1 VKTTV
6 CKMTIQQ
13 DSIPTLS
20 KPRNKVV
27 AVEDIQLEI
36 LALLKKYSARKCK
49 LNYSFAIKNTK
60 LTLDVDVLLGEE
72 NHYTVAGGRGARRR
86 RTKRRRE
93 SGHVYQRNTPT
104 TEAET
109 PRNELPNARSRPGPT
124 LTEKPVPASQPKK
137 QCDRCPLVCVCVPES
152 MPQSMPKSVPLPSS
166 RSERPAS
173 TTPEVPFRKVAK
185 LLDDKN
191 KKRDLN
197 DQPWFYDSISR
208 QQVSDLLLEKGEI
221 GDFVIRESS
230 NNGHF
235 VLSWRGDKMQVNHE
249 LIIVHDGKYI
259 IEHHDWEKFD
269 SLEALVKFYV
279 ENGYII
285 RPLRDKLMHKKDA
298 ETRGKRSLAKRIF
311 CFYCFQYH
319 GQVHFCHRTQQWRNV
334 DTSLLMEM
342 VGDTRKSVERPP
354 GYVVDNMVDFTFYKS
369 RWAMFTDMRD
379 KAANLPKRQLFVNRK
394 CCKEDQFCKECLAR
408 SFWDL
413 MRKDQT
419 S

>member
-124 LTEKPVPASQPKK
+124 LTEKPVHASQPKK

-191 KKRDLN
+191 KMRDLN

-230 NNGHF
+230 NYGHF
-235 VLSWRGDKMQVNHE
+235 VLSWRGDEMQVHHE
-249 LIIVHDGKYI
+249 LITVLDGKYFV
-259 IEHHDWEKFD
+259 EQREEKFD

-279 ENGYII
+279 EIGYII
-285 RPLRDKLMHKKDA
+285 RPLKNKMKHKKDA

-311 CFYCFQYH
+311 CFLCTEYH
-319 GQVHFCHRTQQWRNV
+319 GQVHFCHRTQVWRNV
-334 DTSLLMEM
+334 DTSLFMEII
-342 VGDTRKSVERPP
+342 GNTRESVERPS
-354 GYVVDNMVDFTFYKS
+354 GYAGYAEYAGENVDAKIQIYKS
-369 RWAMFTDMRD
+369 RWDMFSDLQMRS
-379 KAANLPKRQLFVNRK
+379 NRMTPLRLRK
-394 CCKEDQFCKECLAR
+394 TCREDQK
-408 SFWDL
+408 S
-413 MRKDQT
+413 
-419 S
+419 

>member
-60 LTLDVDVLLGEE
+60 LTLDVDVLPGEE

-86 RTKRRRE
+86 RTRRRKE

-124 LTEKPVPASQPKK
+124 LTEKPVHASQPKK

-173 TTPEVPFRKVAK
+173 TTPEVPFRKVSK

-191 KKRDLN
+191 KNRDLN

-230 NNGHF
+230 DYGNF
-235 VLSWRGDKMQVNHE
+235 VLSWRGDKMKVHHE
-249 LIIVHDGKYI
+249 LITVLDGKYFV
-259 IEHHDWEKFD
+259 EQREEKFD

-279 ENGYII
+279 KIGYII
-285 RPLRDKLMHKKDA
+285 RPLKNKMKHKKDA

-311 CFYCFQYH
+311 CFLCTEYH
-319 GQVHFCHRTQQWRNV
+319 GQVHFCHRTQVWRNV
-334 DTSLLMEM
+334 DTSLFMEII
-342 VGDTRKSVERPP
+342 GNTRESVERPP
-354 GYVVDNMVDFTFYKS
+354 GYAGYVGNAGESVDAKIQIYKS
-369 RWAMFTDMRD
+369 RWDMFSDLQQRSIRMTPLRLRG
-379 KAANLPKRQLFVNRK
+379 KT
-394 CCKEDQFCKECLAR
+394 CKEDQ
-408 SFWDL
+408 
-413 MRKDQT
+413 T